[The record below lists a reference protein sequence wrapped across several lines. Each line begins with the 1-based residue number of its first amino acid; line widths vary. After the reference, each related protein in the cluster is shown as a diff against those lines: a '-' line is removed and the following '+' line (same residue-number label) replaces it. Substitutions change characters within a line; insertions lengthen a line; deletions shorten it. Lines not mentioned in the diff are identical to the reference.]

1 VQSGT
6 TVRLRTEDRHSAR
19 SVALLEFS
27 LSDLLLSSPVLP
39 PVGATVGVTITLPER
54 YIEFEVPGV
63 VVWHRQHEF
72 TIGLDYLTARQTYGL
87 TLAIALARQAAASA
101 PARARRLNVAK
112 GR

>member
-1 VQSGT
+1 
-6 TVRLRTEDRHSAR
+6 
-19 SVALLEFS
+19 

-72 TIGLDYLTARQTYGL
+72 TIGLDYLSARQTYGL
-87 TLAIALARQAAASA
+87 TLAIALARQAAAAA